1 MTDFPAYTKCSILQT
16 RNITYSA
23 HTTTDPTPNRPLW
36 QAMQYAYAKW
46 VKERTA
52 NQADDRYGYAAELR
66 AIADW
71 LVPEEPMIVEGGRSY
86 EQAWLVSERERLRR
100 LLLDEA
106 DKAEARDE

>member
-1 MTDFPAYTKCSILQT
+1 MHNAYWNDQRRRQSYRRK
-16 RNITYSA
+16 
-23 HTTTDPTPNRPLW
+23 PN
-36 QAMQYAYAKW
+36 
-46 VKERTA
+46 
-52 NQADDRYGYAAELR
+52 YAAELR

>member
-1 MTDFPAYTKCSILQT
+1 MRLLEDIPLRRRIHASCP
-16 RNITYSA
+16 
-23 HTTTDPTPNRPLW
+23 DNRPLW
-36 QAMQYAYAKW
+36 QAKEW
-46 VKERTA
+46 VKERP
-52 NQADDRYGYAAELR
+52 DDRYGAAELR

>member
-1 MTDFPAYTKCSILQT
+1 M
-16 RNITYSA
+16 
-23 HTTTDPTPNRPLW
+23 TDPTNRPPLW
-36 QAMQYAYAKW
+36 QVMHNAYSSAAGSPT
-46 VKERTA
+46 EGP
-52 NQADDRYGYAAELR
+52 NYAAELR

>member
-1 MTDFPAYTKCSILQT
+1 M
-16 RNITYSA
+16 
-23 HTTTDPTPNRPLW
+23 TDPT
-36 QAMQYAYAKW
+36 
-46 VKERTA
+46 
-52 NQADDRYGYAAELR
+52 DRYCYAAELR